1 MVSTT
6 EGMKEAHMILAG
18 AESRVHGNAGC
29 NNFFGQFKTG
39 ENTLAF
45 SAVGST
51 MMACPQAM
59 DTEYGFLAALG
70 ATTRYKISG
79 LFLKLYA
86 EDQLLA
92 QLEAV
97 YL

>member
-1 MVSTT
+1 
-6 EGMKEAHMILAG
+6 MILAG

-29 NNFFGQFKTG
+29 NNFFGQFKTS
-39 ENTLAF
+39 ENTLTF
-45 SAVGST
+45 SAMGST

-59 DTEYGFLAALG
+59 DTERDFLAALG
-70 ATTRYKISG
+70 ATTRYEISG